1 MSEAVT
7 LREVTD
13 DNRAAVESLRVAPEQ
28 ERFVATVTKS
38 FADAAKAPRY
48 PYLRAIYAGD
58 EPVGFLMVGED
69 DDPTA
74 KWQHFL
80 WRFLID
86 ARHQGH
92 GYGRA
97 ALDLLTAYVR
107 GRPGGDVLGTSAVPG
122 DGSPIGFY
130 ERYGF
135 RPTGEVHGGEHLLEL
150 RLAERRDTGP

>member
-1 MSEAVT
+1 MSETVT

-13 DNRAAVESLRVAPEQ
+13 DNRAAVENLRVAPGQ

-38 FADAAKAPRY
+38 FADAAAAERY
-48 PYLRAIYAGD
+48 PFLRAIYAGD
-58 EPVGFLMVGED
+58 EPVGFLMVHQD
-69 DDPTA
+69 DDPA
-74 KWQHFL
+74 ASFQHFL

-86 ARHQGH
+86 ARHQGR

-107 GRPGGDVLGTSAVPG
+107 SRPGGDRLGTSAVPG

-130 ERYGF
+130 QRYGF
-135 RPTGEVHGGEHLLEL
+135 RPTGEVHDGEHVLEL
-150 RLAERRDTGP
+150 RLDERRDAGP